1 MKNRGGYPPRPLPS
15 RVRAR
20 CPVPRRHR
28 RREQTGFAV
37 PKGHAVMLQQLDP
50 NRRYTVP
57 DVVRDRI
64 PETLADEQNRQAAA

>member
-1 MKNRGGYPPRPLPS
+1 
-15 RVRAR
+15 
-20 CPVPRRHR
+20 
-28 RREQTGFAV
+28 
-37 PKGHAVMLQQLDP
+37 MLQQLDP